1 MKGKFIFESFQEY
14 VENVIEKVEAGTMNE
29 SEAVANLTAA
39 SSQIVGDLGLRGQSE
54 DRVENFFDELS
65 KYTGDLPPMAN
76 RINEDIKET
85 FDRLTQKD
93 KGVEIS
99 KNPAI
104 SSFRR
109 TSVRGRY
116 KYLFSNG
123 VVAEG
128 NPRVRNKDLAR
139 PSSRNNEE
147 NKIDLYLL
155 LASVNAYNIQ
165 AFSRNVRDAANS
177 NSFLITTDRAARQY
191 GGETPKLS
199 YLWLEDADSRALRF
213 IEREAERQGRPEV
226 GTISF
231 IVPLYS
237 VKAFAPKAGNNIDET
252 AVTTV
257 IQPGGTS
264 VEVVD
269 KPHNSSGTDFFA
281 ENDVVISEEGL
292 LALKALISQYN
303 EIKTIKVNGSA
314 SSKPTSRAGGNEQLA
329 KDRRSAGIEALEK
342 LKADG
347 AEQLKSANIE
357 EGTATVQDGNPSES
371 DASFQQVSFTISG
384 MAKASQI
391 NDEEPETITKIENIK
406 ADAVSFWQY
415 TMSVGVEGEVENV

>member
-14 VENVIEKVEAGTMNE
+14 VENVLEKVEAGTMNE
-29 SEAVANLTAA
+29 AEAVANLTAA
-39 SSQIVGDLGLRGQSE
+39 SSQIVGDLGLKGQGKGRAE
-54 DRVENFFDELS
+54 GFFDDLS
-65 KYTGDLPPMAN
+65 KYTGDLPAMAK
-76 RINEDIKET
+76 RINEDIKKT
-85 FDRLTQKD
+85 FDRLTQKN

-99 KNPAI
+99 KNAVI
-104 SSFRR
+104 SGFSR
-109 TSVRGRY
+109 TSVAGRY

-128 NPRVRNKDLAR
+128 NPKVNNGDLDG
-139 PSSRNNEE
+139 SLRNNRE
-147 NKIDLYLL
+147 NEINLFYL
-155 LASVNAYNIQ
+155 LASVNAYNIHT
-165 AFSRNVRDAANS
+165 FSRNVSNAANS
-177 NSFLITTDRAARQY
+177 NSFLITDRAARQY

-213 IEREAERQGRPEV
+213 SEKEAERQGKPEV

-231 IVPLYS
+231 SVPLYS
-237 VKAFAPKAGNNIDET
+237 VKQFAPKAGNNVDET
-252 AVTTV
+252 SVTTV
-257 IQPGGTS
+257 IKPGGTS

-281 ENDVVISEEGL
+281 ENDVVVSGEGL

-329 KDRRSAGIEALEK
+329 KDRRSAGIKALEE
-342 LKADG
+342 LKTAG
-347 AEQLKSANIE
+347 AEQLKSAKIV
-357 EGTATVQDGNPSES
+357 EGTATVQDGDPSES

-384 MAKASQI
+384 MAKSSQI
-391 NDEEPETITKIENIK
+391 NDTEPETITKIENIK

-415 TMSVGVEGEVENV
+415 TMSVGVEGGVENV

>member
-14 VENVIEKVEAGTMNE
+14 VENVLEKVEAGTMNE
-29 SEAVANLTAA
+29 AEAIANLTAA
-39 SSQIVGDLGLRGQSE
+39 SSQIVGDLGLRGQSKG
-54 DRVENFFDELS
+54 RAENFFDELS
-65 KYTGDLPPMAN
+65 KYTGDLPAMAK
-76 RINEDIKET
+76 RINEDIKKT

-99 KNPAI
+99 KNAVI
-104 SSFRR
+104 SRFSR
-109 TSVRGRY
+109 TSVTGRY
-116 KYLFSNG
+116 RYLFSNG

-128 NPRVRNKDLAR
+128 NPKMKNGDLDG
-139 PSSRNNEE
+139 SLRNNKE
-147 NKIDLYLL
+147 NPIPLFHL
-155 LASVNAYNIQ
+155 LASVNAYNIM
-165 AFSRNVRDAANS
+165 AFSRNVSNAANS
-177 NSFLITTDRAARQY
+177 NSFLITDRAARQY

-213 IEREAERQGRPEV
+213 SEKEAERQGKPEV

-231 IVPLYS
+231 SVPLYS
-237 VKAFAPKAGNNIDET
+237 VKQFAPKSGNNVDET
-252 AVTTV
+252 SVTTV
-257 IQPGGTS
+257 IKPGGTS

-281 ENDVVISEEGL
+281 ENDVVVSGEGL

-329 KDRRSAGIEALEK
+329 KDRRSAGIKALEE
-342 LKADG
+342 LKTAG
-347 AEQLKSANIE
+347 AEQLKSAKIV
-357 EGTATVQDGNPSES
+357 EGTAIVQDGDPSES

-384 MAKASQI
+384 MAKSSQI
-391 NDEEPETITKIENIK
+391 NDKEPETITKIENIK

-415 TMSVGVEGEVENV
+415 TMSVGVEGGVENV

>member
-14 VENVIEKVEAGTMNE
+14 VENVLEKVEAGTMNE

-116 KYLFSNG
+116 RYVFSNG

-128 NPRVRNKDLAR
+128 NPRVSNKDLDGTQR
-139 PSSRNNEE
+139 INRE
-147 NKIDLYLL
+147 NPIPLFHL

-177 NSFLITTDRAARQY
+177 NSFLITDRAARQY

-213 IEREAERQGRPEV
+213 SEREAERQERPEV

-237 VKAFAPKAGNNIDET
+237 VKSFAPKAGNNIDET

-281 ENDVVISEEGL
+281 ENDVVISEDGL

-391 NDEEPETITKIENIK
+391 NDTEPETITKIENIK

-415 TMSVGVEGEVENV
+415 TMSVGVEGGVENV